1 MHRLGK
7 GLQLEMVAR
16 DDAEKPDPAPRAAQK
31 YSWFSVLLALINFAS
46 EVTSSI
52 ASTPS
57 HPCPRRL
64 GSTTSRLR
72 ADNRSI
78 SPVGNAR

>member
-1 MHRLGK
+1 L
-7 GLQLEMVAR
+7 
-16 DDAEKPDPAPRAAQK
+16 P
-31 YSWFSVLLALINFAS
+31 ALINFPS

-64 GSTTSRLR
+64 GSTNPPPSR
-72 ADNRSI
+72 
-78 SPVGNAR
+78 